1 MPVDVIM
8 PKVDMVMEA
17 GTIVRWYRNEN
28 EMVTAG
34 EPILEI
40 ETDKANIDV
49 EAPASGVLVAISAK
63 PGDVVPV
70 AQRIA
75 QILVPDETTDRLAQP
90 ESFQSS
96 DSVAKALHSHRAPS
110 AGQLPDGM
118 LRKRATPA
126 ARAIS
131 RQYGLSLT
139 EVPGSGPRGR
149 VHKRD
154 VLAALAA
161 QQASPALVTVP
172 SDQQAV
178 AVLQANDEG
187 ELIPLSR
194 ARQIVATRLMAA
206 ISIPTFTLNVEV
218 DMSAVMRLRERVSF
232 RPSMTAII
240 ARAVAPLLLRYPDL
254 NSSMREDGIWRH
266 RVVHLGIAMDVNDRL
281 LVPVIRHAQRLDL
294 QAIQQ
299 AIRDLRERAVAR
311 QLGPADLQGSTFSIS
326 NLGMFGVDSFTAI
339 INPPEAAILAV
350 GRTVERS
357 MIKNGASLIR
367 PACTLTLTV
376 DHRVVDG
383 AMAARFLTELRDLLE
398 EPYRLL

>member
-75 QILVPDETTDRLAQP
+75 QILAPGEMPAHLSRAETLPSQAL
-90 ESFQSS
+90 
-96 DSVAKALHSHRAPS
+96 VAEAIQQRHL
-110 AGQLPDGM
+110 LPNGM
-118 LRKRATPA
+118 ARIRATPA

-139 EVPGSGPRGR
+139 EVPGSGPHGR

-154 VLAALAA
+154 VLAVLAA
-161 QQASPALVTVP
+161 QQASPAPVAAP
-172 SDQQAV
+172 SDQGDV
-178 AVLQANDEG
+178 AALQADDEG
-187 ELIPLSR
+187 ELIPLSS

-206 ISIPTFTLNVEV
+206 VSIPTFTLSVEV
-218 DMSAVMRLRERVSF
+218 DMSAVLHLRERVSF
-232 RPSMTAII
+232 RPSVTAII

-254 NSSMREDGIWRH
+254 NSSLREDGIWRH

-281 LVPVIRHAQRLDL
+281 LVPVIWHAQRLDL
-294 QAIQQ
+294 QAIHQ

-311 QLGPADLQGSTFSIS
+311 QLRPVDLQGSTFSIS
-326 NLGMFGVDSFTAI
+326 NLGMLGVDAFTAI

-350 GRTVERS
+350 GRIVERS
-357 MIKNGASLIR
+357 MVKNGASLIR

-383 AMAARFLTELRDLLE
+383 AMAARFLTELRDVLE
-398 EPYRLL
+398 ELYRLL